1 MLYINPPPLSPNP
14 TFSSHHHTQLQL
26 NTTIYNTN
34 TFSNPKSW
42 TLSRTPSTR
51 PPVRSSSTTRNDYLQ
66 HILTP
71 TIEKVQEGLSGT
83 SKEANKEVAKDSN
96 AGIGTRASAAKDAAS
111 DKVGL
116 FFLFFLPKKSGFH
129 ELS

>member
-1 MLYINPPPLSPNP
+1 MLYINPLSLSPNP
-14 TFSSHHHTQLQL
+14 TFPSLIITLNF
-26 NTTIYNTN
+26 NTTQHNST
-34 TFSNPKSW
+34 TQTLFPNPKSW
-42 TLSRTPSTR
+42 ILSRTPSTR
-51 PPVRSSSTTRNDYLQ
+51 PPVRSSSTTRNDHLQ

-111 DKVGL
+111 DKVRLFLSIKIGL
-116 FFLFFLPKKSGFH
+116 S
-129 ELS
+129 